1 MANCNHHDHG
11 NDNDNDNSAVESLR
25 LNTGRVVT
33 IFTQSGGLSGSGF
46 TGLLVSANRDFIK
59 LISNLP
65 SAPRFPFRNVR
76 NRSCCGRDR
85 DDFVGSDFD
94 FNRHGCNVFGT
105 VVVIPVNKIVSFVF
119 NEI

>member
-1 MANCNHHDHG
+1 MSNCNNN
-11 NDNDNDNSAVESLR
+11 NDNDDNSAVESLR

-33 IFTQSGGLSGSGF
+33 IFTQSGGLSGRGF

-65 SAPRFPFRNVR
+65 AAPRFPFRSER
-76 NRSCCGRDR
+76 RRGCFGRDR
-85 DDFVGSDFD
+85 DDFVGNDFD
-94 FNRHGCNVFGT
+94 IDRRGCNMFGT
-105 VVVIPVNKIVSFVF
+105 AVVIPVNKIVSFVF

>member
-1 MANCNHHDHG
+1 MPNCNHH
-11 NDNDNDNSAVESLR
+11 DNDNSAVESLR

-65 SAPRFPFRNVR
+65 AAPRSPFRNER
-76 NRSCCGRDR
+76 RKGCCGRDR
-85 DDFVGSDFD
+85 DDFFGNDFD
-94 FNRHGCNVFGT
+94 FDRHRCNVFGT

>member
-1 MANCNHHDHG
+1 MSNCNHHD
-11 NDNDNDNSAVESLR
+11 NDDDNNNSAVESLR

-65 SAPRFPFRNVR
+65 AAPRFPFRVER
-76 NRSCCGRDR
+76 RKGCCGRDR
-85 DDFVGSDFD
+85 DDFVGNDFD
-94 FNRHGCNVFGT
+94 RRGCNMFGT
-105 VVVIPVNKIVSFVF
+105 AVVIPVNKIVSFVF